1 MEKLFGF
8 FEKIEPMKII
18 VITIIVTLFLCVDCK
33 AQKVPSPSDPCQK
46 LDTNNIKQLL
56 LGTWADVSDTS
67 HTIYFSPD
75 SLVENIKVNMDGK
88 PKSDV
93 SYWSYKLIDN
103 LFSSD
108 AVTCYSLREMKEG
121 YAHHTDVAINSVDA
135 HYLLLG
141 SGGKSVFRKR

>member
-1 MEKLFGF
+1 
-8 FEKIEPMKII
+8 MKYVVII
-18 VITIIVTLFLCVDCK
+18 ISLIAFTSYCK
-33 AQKVPSPSDPCQK
+33 AQNAPSAVDPCQK

-56 LGTWADVSDTS
+56 LGTWADINDTS

-75 SLVENIKVNMDGK
+75 SLVESIKVNMEGK

-108 AVTCYSLREMKEG
+108 AVTCYSLREIKEG
-121 YAHHTDVAINSVDA
+121 YAHHTDVAINTIDA
-135 HYLLLG
+135 HYMLLG
-141 SGGKSVFRKR
+141 SGGKLVFKKR

>member
-1 MEKLFGF
+1 
-8 FEKIEPMKII
+8 MKII
-18 VITIIVTLFLCVDCK
+18 GITVIIVFILSLDCR

-56 LGTWADVSDTS
+56 LGAWVDVNDTS

-75 SLVENIKVNMDGK
+75 SLVESINVNMDGK

-121 YAHHTDVAINSVDA
+121 YAHHTDVAVNGIDA
-135 HYLLLG
+135 HYMLLG
-141 SGGKSVFRKR
+141 SGGKQVFKKR